1 MQVPP
6 CTSVSNARVDLKC
19 GPSSSFATPDSG
31 FCFHSGGP
39 LLCSACIPLCRLY
52 RRLGLLSMR
61 GTAGAGVV
69 PVIPVCRPIM
79 LCDPT
84 CMEDCSH
91 CKHMKSF
98 GHLWHPLVVQHCEA
112 CACQFNTKC
121 IVEPFECMF
130 HLRLWSLLLQNCR
143 ISDCNLN
150 CPCILVD
157 ICRFCV
163 CPPAYPLF
171 FDPNVC
177 FSLSHCLLF
186 AVQFVHAEW
195 SPSLLQSW
203 CL

>member
-1 MQVPP
+1 MFGLH
-6 CTSVSNARVDLKC
+6 TSVQTLQKTW
-19 GPSSSFATPDSG
+19 PSQHAGNCWSRCCAGDFSLRSHYVVRPYLY
-31 FCFHSGGP
+31 GG
-39 LLCSACIPLCRLY
+39 R
-52 RRLGLLSMR
+52 
-61 GTAGAGVV
+61 
-69 PVIPVCRPIM
+69 
-79 LCDPT
+79 
-84 CMEDCSH
+84 SH